1 MQNDSPWVPPEPRQ
15 FWTSEP
21 GKHRLPDQH
30 APLCAQYRSEVSTTQ
45 SPQGYRNTAEG
56 LQPRRPEGLLLYLV
70 HMCRL
75 RAIVRPG
82 GNTAP
87 VTQAPAAMQL
97 DAFNAAGTERTARWE
112 GGEGSE
118 EIKTAETPQIVS
130 PGCGAGSDCTRP
142 TAVNPRG
149 CPFSIPRL
157 WHSAALHWPDTC
169 ESDQR
174 PPRPRGRRDL
184 R

>member
-1 MQNDSPWVPPEPRQ
+1 MGQALRSLPCKMTHPGFPQSPDNSGPVSQASTANPTLMSP
-15 FWTSEP
+15 F
-21 GKHRLPDQH
+21 
-30 APLCAQYRSEVSTTQ
+30 CAQYRSEVSTTQ
-45 SPQGYRNTAEG
+45 SLGRPESAALPQGHRNTAEG

-112 GGEGSE
+112 GGGWSE

-130 PGCGAGSDCTRP
+130 PGCGAG
-142 TAVNPRG
+142 
-149 CPFSIPRL
+149 F
-157 WHSAALHWPDTC
+157 
-169 ESDQR
+169 
-174 PPRPRGRRDL
+174 
-184 R
+184 